1 MAGATNLSVTLNV
14 DDVMDNLD
22 KTAAKFE
29 DFAKWAEESMNKVD
43 KAASGMSETQKRA
56 YEVMKKSTN
65 SHIQAMQ
72 QLSKEYEEL
81 RSKQKTGIALT
92 EQECAQL
99 QVLTKQFKEHQGAI
113 GRNATD
119 LSKLARSYDG
129 VGDKL
134 TSVSG
139 LTQIAVAGI
148 GGMVAAVL
156 PKVGEVVGE
165 VIGSIA
171 RLGTQTQQTVAQFGA
186 MANNLTSAAA
196 TYQAFND
203 VARNTNYDFDAVYN
217 MGKQLLNMGYSAK
230 NAADLIQQCADT
242 AAGLGMDVSGAE
254 RLVSTISRI
263 QAAGKLT
270 SKQLIELQMAGIN
283 LDDVF
288 APIGM
293 SGEEAMAK
301 LTDGTMDSQKAI
313 DALTQYM
320 HQFDGK
326 MNESKSNIIDMWGDV
341 TGNLSTACGEIG
353 QSITDAFSKSE
364 IVQDLIDFTQSLLD
378 LVRGEGCGAFSDL
391 GTVAQSVLDLIGD
404 ALQIVWSTIKLGI
417 IWVNDLYAAF
427 KEMAIKVYN
436 YLSWLLDP
444 LAEIFS
450 VVAKIIKAVGH
461 EIKQGIDESF
471 KQTFKPKVVVEDTGN
486 YFRKPVNVSTSK
498 GSGRSSG
505 RSSGAGKS
513 ATTPKLTEEERAV
526 EALIKKYADAS
537 KQAQARGK
545 LAIQTAAL
553 NASMLMG
560 ETKQQEELN
569 NKLAAFKLNHD
580 AVLEGY
586 KKELELAQKIGDV
599 NIRRKTID
607 EINKQ
612 VDAQD
617 ALYAAQVKAANFENL
632 QAKSKSIID
641 KAFTDPDSLDEK
653 LKANKE
659 KLANFMQEVNALEA
673 GGAGFSTDSM
683 NQQLTPES
691 MSFLQ
696 KMLKMTPD
704 EIAADFEAK
713 KEQFGS
719 FAEYIQDTMAQATAV
734 EAENLTIG
742 QQWADKQKAWLEDIG
757 SSMGDAVTEWI
768 TGSKTIG
775 QAMADMVKDLI
786 KNAVSL
792 LARWS
797 ATWLTLMAFGSTPQ
811 AAAKGANKA
820 VLGIEGKATGGF
832 ISGPGTSTS
841 DSIPTML
848 SNGEYVLNAAA
859 VRRLGVPYLNSL
871 NNGAR
876 GYADGGLVVPGYA
889 ASGGG
894 VAMAQTVEKSVAGGN
909 NTSVNLHVQAI
920 DAESFM
926 GSLYRGGLGEAIKQ
940 YFMDNN
946 RNFASEAGT
955 W

>member
-1 MAGATNLSVTLNV
+1 MAGATNLSVTLNI
-14 DDVMDNLD
+14 DDVVDNLD

-29 DFAKWAEESMNKVD
+29 DFAKWAEQSMDKVD
-43 KAASGMSETQKRA
+43 KAANGMSETQKRA

-81 RSKQKTGIALT
+81 RSKQKNGITLT
-92 EQECAQL
+92 QQECAQL

-119 LSKLARSYDG
+119 LSKLARSYEG
-129 VGDKL
+129 VGSKL
-134 TSVSG
+134 SSVSG
-139 LTQIAVAGI
+139 LTQVAIAGI
-148 GGMVAAVL
+148 GGTVAAVL
-156 PKVGEVVGE
+156 PKVGEVIGE

-171 RLGTQTQQTVAQFGA
+171 RLGMQTQQTVAQFGA

-254 RLVSTISRI
+254 KLVSTISRI

-270 SKQLIELQMAGIN
+270 SKQLVELQMAGVN

-288 APIGM
+288 APIGI
-293 SGEEAMAK
+293 SGEEAMSK
-301 LTDGTMDSQKAI
+301 LTDGTMDSQQAI
-313 DALTQYM
+313 NALTQYM

-326 MNESKSNIIDMWGDV
+326 MAESKNNITDMWGDV
-341 TGNLSTACGEIG
+341 TGNLATACGEIG

-364 IVQDLIDFTQSLLD
+364 IVQDLIDFTQSMVD

-391 GTVAQSVLDLIGD
+391 GSVAQVVLDVIGD

-417 IWVNDLYAAF
+417 IWVNELYAAF
-427 KEMAIKVYN
+427 KEMAVKVYN

-444 LAEIFS
+444 LAEIFTI
-450 VVAKIIKAVGH
+450 VAKIIKKIGQ
-461 EIKQGIDESF
+461 EIKSGIDESF
-471 KQTFKPKVVVEDTGN
+471 KQTFKPKVEIEDTGN
-486 YFRKPVNVSTSK
+486 HFRNPVVASSGSK
-498 GSGRSSG
+498 GSKG
-505 RSSGAGKS
+505 SGAGKS
-513 ATTPKLTEEERAV
+513 AATKLTDEERAV
-526 EALIKKYADAS
+526 AALIKKYADAS

-545 LAIQTAAL
+545 LAIQAAAL
-553 NASMLMG
+553 NASMLVG
-560 ETKQQEELN
+560 EVKQQEELN
-569 NKLAAFKLNHD
+569 NKLSGFKLNHD

-586 KKELELAQKIGDV
+586 KKELELAQKISDTK
-599 NIRRKTID
+599 IRQKTIE

-612 VDAQD
+612 VEAQNT
-617 ALYAAQVKAANFENL
+617 LYAAQVKAANFENL
-632 QAKSKSIID
+632 QAKSKKLTD
-641 KAFTDPDSLDEK
+641 KAFADPDSLDEK

-659 KLANFMQEVNALEA
+659 KLDNFMQEVNAIEA
-673 GGAGFSTDSM
+673 GASGSFGAENMAQELST
-683 NQQLTPES
+683 ES

-696 KMLKMTPD
+696 KMLHMTP
-704 EIAADFEAK
+704 EEMAADFDAK
-713 KEQFGS
+713 KEQFAN
-719 FAEYIQDTMAQATAV
+719 FAAYIQDAMAQAAAA
-734 EAENLTIG
+734 EAENLTVG
-742 QQWADKQKAWLEDIG
+742 QQWADKQKGWLEDIG

-768 TGSKTIG
+768 TGSKSIG
-775 QAMADMVKDLI
+775 QAMADMVKDLL

-792 LARWS
+792 LARWT
-797 ATWLTLMAFGSTPQ
+797 ATWLTLVAFSSSPKE
-811 AAAKGANKA
+811 AAKGANKA
-820 VLGIEGKATGGF
+820 VFGISGKATGGF

-859 VRRLGVPYLNSL
+859 VRRLGVPYLNQL
-871 NNGAR
+871 NHGTN

-889 ASGGG
+889 ASSSG
-894 VAMAQTVEKSVAGGN
+894 VAMTQTAAAAATPAGN
-909 NTSVNLHVQAI
+909 INLNVQAL
-920 DAESFM
+920 DAESFV
-926 GSLYRGGLGEAIKQ
+926 GLLNRGGFGDAIRQ
-940 YFMDNN
+940 YIYDNN
-946 RNFASEAGT
+946 RNFASEAGV